1 AARACF
7 VRASMIGYD
16 QSRVTSRGERTPMR
30 RTIYLP
36 DVLAER
42 VEAYLWEHPGLSLST
57 LVREALE
64 HRLVPPDPGAILDLA
79 GLVPEARSTLA
90 HSLSDPPAC
99 RAKRA

>member
-1 AARACF
+1 MTA
-7 VRASMIGYD
+7 
-16 QSRVTSRGERTPMR
+16 RGEGKPVR

-36 DVLAER
+36 DALAER
-42 VEAYLWEHPGLSLST
+42 VEGYLREYPGLSLST
-57 LVREALE
+57 LVREAPE
-64 HRLVPPDPGAILDLA
+64 HRRVPPDPIAILDLA